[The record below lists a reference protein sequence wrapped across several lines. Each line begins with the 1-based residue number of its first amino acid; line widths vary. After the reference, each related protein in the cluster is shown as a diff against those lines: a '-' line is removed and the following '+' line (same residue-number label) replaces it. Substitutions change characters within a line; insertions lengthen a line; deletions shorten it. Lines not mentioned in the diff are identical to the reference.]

1 MSTPFGPWATGIDSN
16 SQQRLSTFWTRRMT
30 MLPALSKTPGT
41 PTRRQ
46 ILQLGTLGLG
56 LAAWPTLR
64 IGRGVE
70 SSPAAR
76 DQEKARG
83 RLYLCA
89 QFEMD
94 REGVEEVGGLIDVD
108 PESGAWRRIRPLKS
122 GIFSISPDGK
132 QLASG
137 DYESRDGYGRLTNVW
152 IVELERTDAPPRMI
166 CEFGDWAVWSG
177 DGSELIVPLLLS
189 NLGEEPRRWEH
200 WRMNAD
206 GTNRAKL
213 HLPESHAIMD
223 WSPDDRW
230 LATASPDHPDARGNH
245 VYIIRPDGSDQRR
258 MSSEDISAY
267 ARFSPDSRRL
277 AFIQRGVL
285 ATVDLDGAARREVYR
300 AGERGLTLS
309 STAWSPDGRR
319 LACIAADWDR
329 DPEARRGQPEDYR
342 ILLVNVE
349 DGSAQT
355 HRIPDVRFLG
365 FINWI

>member
-16 SQQRLSTFWTRRMT
+16 SRQRLSTFWTRRMT

-46 ILQLGTLGLG
+46 ILRLGTLGLG

-64 IGRGVE
+64 IGLGVE
-70 SSPAAR
+70 SPPVLG
-76 DQEKARG
+76 DQEKSQG
-83 RLYLCA
+83 RLYLYA
-89 QFEMD
+89 QFEVA
-94 REGVEEVGGLIDVD
+94 REENDEVGGLIDVD
-108 PESGAWRRIRPLKS
+108 PESGEWRRIRSLRS
-122 GIFSISPDGK
+122 GIFSLSPDGK
-132 QLASG
+132 RLASG

-152 IVELERTDAPPRMI
+152 IVELERPDAPPRTI

-177 DGSELIVPLLLS
+177 DGSELIVPRLLS
-189 NLGEEPRRWEH
+189 TLGEEPRKWEH

-213 HLPESHAIMD
+213 ALPGSHVIMD
-223 WSPDDRW
+223 WSPDGRW
-230 LATASPDHPDARGNH
+230 VATASPDHPDARGNH
-245 VYIIRPDGSDQRR
+245 VYIMRPDGSDQRR

-277 AFIQRGVL
+277 AFVQRGVL
-285 ATVDLDGAARREVYR
+285 VTTDLDGADRREIYR
-300 AGERGLTLS
+300 AGEQGLSLE

-329 DPEARRGQPEDYR
+329 DRKVLQRPPGYR

-355 HRIPDVRFLG
+355 HQIPNVLFLG